1 MSRLVPLALL
11 SVCLGASRAAAAE
24 QQRPFYDPGF
34 FEPGESVV
42 TPHIAWAKPYY
53 RGAPKVLFL
62 THRNAMREVIELAQR
77 LGMDYRVFACESPSE
92 FGETGQGVDASWKLI
107 RGNSAEE
114 LAGRLRGDL
123 QRDYD
128 VIVVGNI
135 KWDELPLDCRY
146 EILRKVKAGAG
157 LVGCLSGGRDKYL
170 EQILGNSDLS
180 WNWGLWSGGAQ
191 GIPDYFGIGVFEG
204 AVDYGAAHSG
214 TACLRIVGR
223 EAKQG
228 SREAPRA
235 GYSPGPIALEP
246 NTEYVFS
253 MWTKTQGLQNGG
265 ALVSL
270 HPQPGGVP
278 VPASD
283 GWTLAENRF
292 TTDDKTLMTGVYL
305 LNFSVGTVWYDDVKL
320 AQAGDER
327 NLLPN
332 PGFENPGPLPEGLA
346 AGFPFQSL
354 PAFAANADAQAFLTN
369 TLQVTRFG
377 EGGIGLLRYGGVP
390 LHQMVTPGPAGDV
403 RACRLDYDYYLAL
416 AAKLI
421 LWGAR
426 KEPEVTVSTPAGAMV
441 SGDREELAGKPLTFN
456 LRAISP
462 VRAARVE
469 LTVRGRP
476 NRVWHSASQTRD
488 LKRGD
493 NAASFP
499 LPALP
504 RGSYFA
510 DLWVKSGEATVTF
523 GSVGLSVTSKP
534 SIRELTLSEDS
545 VALGEPLTGRAVIEN
560 ASGAETVRFRA
571 RDNHG
576 RLVAQQEMS
585 ARTEE
590 VAFSLPMPPSLTIV
604 GQLEAAL
611 LRGKDIIDVRS
622 ADYSINNLRPDRE
635 DAEHVMWI
643 GYPGDFLGPLMAEQ
657 FTRLGVDAQYGGGPG
672 YAPFA
677 NQWWLPYATRFTD
690 DKTDWYQPRPTREK
704 DDLVRDP
711 CLTNPEYREKVRED
725 LTKTAGAGA
734 KYSTSEFTLGDENL
748 FVSGPFDLCFSDTC
762 VPDFRRWAQEVY
774 GSLDKLNTEWGSSY
788 RKWEEVRPSTLE
800 QCQKTGNFVP
810 WVDHRLHMESVWA
823 GIHGFSREA
832 IRQVIPDARVGY
844 EGSDTYLSSWLA
856 ADYWK
861 LAGAMNLNNIYYRDF
876 LSLVWHDFAPP
887 EMLLGEGWYGGYAGC
902 RNEPFMRWFP
912 WRTLFKGASSF
923 WVWQGYGDA
932 GSVMAFDLAPYPF
945 FRAGCEEV
953 AKIKSGPAKLL
964 LTSER
969 QHDGIALLYSA
980 SSVHLATCTP
990 GFPDMDTTLDT
1001 MVRLLDD
1008 VGLECRVISYAEL
1021 AAGKVTN
1028 DQFKVL
1034 LLPCAQALSSAEA
1047 DEVRR
1052 FAQRGGAVIAD
1063 LRPGITDEHGKPYA
1077 TPCLDDLFGV
1087 AQAPA
1092 FKRAEG
1098 ALEFAAKLPQVV
1110 SDASLSAKAGRAEGR
1125 VGEAPAVISHEAG
1138 RGRTVLLNFS
1148 LNGYASLPQ
1157 KPGVDFAGWE
1167 EGRGYR
1173 NLVASLLEAAGVKP
1187 AVGLRPDPR
1196 RVEVSRFRSGGNE
1209 YVGIIQ
1215 GLPVD
1220 SLQYTNRI
1228 ASPPKAWAATIR
1240 FSRRAHVYDVRA
1252 GTYIGE
1258 TEAVNTELTP
1268 GMAKLY
1274 ALLPYEVTRIG
1285 VAAPKEA
1292 RPGDALAWRS
1302 KVHAAGGVGH
1312 HVLRLRVFGP
1322 DGQERPYYA
1331 ANCLARVGEAGGVLH
1346 FALDDPP
1353 GTWKLLVRDVATGV
1367 SGSAQVKLSLG
1378 GQP

>member
-1 MSRLVPLALL
+1 MTRFIPLALL
-11 SVCLGASRAAAAE
+11 LVCLGASRAPVAE
-24 QQRPFYDPGF
+24 PQRPFYDPGF
-34 FEPGESVV
+34 FEPGESVA

-77 LGMDYRVFACESPSE
+77 LSMDYKVFACESPGK
-92 FGETGQGVDASWKLI
+92 FGETGQGVDASWRLI

-114 LAGRLRGDL
+114 LADRLRADL

-146 EILRKVKAGAG
+146 DVLRKVKEGTG

-170 EQILGNSDLS
+170 EQVLRNSDFS
-180 WNWGLWSGGAQ
+180 WTWSLWSGGAQ
-191 GIPDYFGIGVFEG
+191 GIPDYFGIGVFDG

-214 TACLRIVGR
+214 KASLRIVGH
-223 EAKQG
+223 EVKQG

-235 GYSPGPIALEP
+235 GYSPGLIALEP
-246 NTEYVFS
+246 GTEYVFS
-253 MWTKTQGLQNGG
+253 MWTKTQGLQDGG

-283 GWTLAENRF
+283 DWTLTERRF
-292 TTDDKTLMTGVYL
+292 TTDDQTLATGVYL
-305 LNFSVGTVWYDDVKL
+305 LNFSVGMVWYDDVKL
-320 AQAGDER
+320 VKAGDDR

-332 PGFENPGPLPEGLA
+332 PSFENPGPLPGSLA

-354 PAFAANADAQAFLTN
+354 PAFAANPDAQAFLASV
-369 TLQVTRFG
+369 LQVTRFG
-377 EGGIGLLRYGGVP
+377 EGRIALLRYGGVP
-390 LHQMVTPGPAGDV
+390 LHQMMTPGPSGDV
-403 RACRLDYDYYLAL
+403 RTCRLDYDYYLAL
-416 AAKLI
+416 AARLI

-426 KEPEVTVSTPAGAMV
+426 KEPEVTVSTPAGAMI
-441 SGDREELAGKPLTFN
+441 SGDREELAGNPLTFS
-456 LRAISP
+456 LRVTSP
-462 VRAARVE
+462 VSAARLE
-469 LTVRGRP
+469 LAIRGRP
-476 NRVWHSASQTRD
+476 NRVWHTASQTRG
-488 LKRGD
+488 LTPGD

-510 DLWVKSGEATVTF
+510 DLWVKAGEAIVTF

-534 SIRELTLSEDS
+534 SIRELTLSKGS
-545 VALGEPLTGRAVIEN
+545 AALGEPLTGRAAIEN
-560 ASGAETVRFRA
+560 APGDAVVRFRA
-571 RDNHG
+571 RDNYG
-576 RLVAQQEMS
+576 RLVAQQETP
-585 ARTEE
+585 AGTGE

-611 LRGKDIIDVRS
+611 LLGKDIIDVRS
-622 ADYSINNLRPDRE
+622 ADYSISDLHPDRA
-635 DAEHVMWI
+635 DAEYVMWI

-677 NQWWLPYATRFTD
+677 NQWWLPYATRFID
-690 DKTDWYQPRPTREK
+690 SKTDWYQPRPTRQK

-711 CLTNPEYREKVRED
+711 CLTDPEYREKVRED
-725 LTKTAGAGA
+725 LTKTAEAGA

-762 VPDFRRWAQEVY
+762 VADFRRWAQETY
-774 GSLDKLNTEWGSSY
+774 GSLDKLNAEWSSNC
-788 RKWEEVRPSTLE
+788 KAWDEVRPSTLE
-800 QCQKTGNFVP
+800 ECRKTGSFVP

-823 GIHGFSREA
+823 GIHGFSRDA
-832 IRQVIPDARVGY
+832 IRKVVPDARVGY
-844 EGSDTYLSSWLA
+844 EGSDTSISSWAA

-861 LAGAMNLNNIYYRDF
+861 LAGAMSLNNIYYRDF
-876 LSLVWHDFAPP
+876 LALVWHDFAAPG
-887 EMLLGEGWYGGYAGC
+887 MLLGEGWYGGYAGC

-912 WRTLFKGASSF
+912 WRTLFKGANSF

-945 FRAGCEEV
+945 FKAGCEEV
-953 AKIKSGPAKLL
+953 AEIKSGPGKLL

-980 SSVHLATCTP
+980 SSVHVATGTP
-990 GFPDMDTTLDT
+990 GFPDMDVTLDT
-1001 MVRLLDD
+1001 MVRLLHD
-1008 VGLECRVISYAEL
+1008 VGLECRVVSYADL
-1021 AAGKVTN
+1021 AAGKVTS
-1028 DQFKVL
+1028 DRFKVL
-1034 LLPCAQALSSAEA
+1034 LLPCAQALSSTEA
-1047 DEVRR
+1047 DQIRR
-1052 FAQRGGAVIAD
+1052 FAQGGGVVIAD
-1063 LRPGITDEHGKPYA
+1063 LRPGVTDEHGRPYPA
-1077 TPCLDDLFGV
+1077 PCLDDLFGV
-1087 AQAPA
+1087 AQAAA
-1092 FKRAEG
+1092 FKRGEG
-1098 ALEFAAKLPQVV
+1098 ALEFTTRLQQAVF
-1110 SDASLSAKAGRAEGR
+1110 DASLSVKAGRAQAR
-1125 VGEAPAVISHEAG
+1125 VGEAPAMVANETG
-1138 RGRTVLLNFS
+1138 KGRTVLLNFS

-1167 EGRGYR
+1167 EGQGYR
-1173 NLVASLLEAAGVKP
+1173 DLVARLLSAAGVKS
-1187 AVGLRPDPR
+1187 AVEVKPDPR
-1196 RVEVSRFRSGGNE
+1196 RVEVSRFCSGANE
-1209 YVGIIQ
+1209 YIGIIQ
-1215 GLPVD
+1215 ALPVD
-1220 SLQYTNRI
+1220 TLQYTNRA
-1228 ASPPKAWAATIR
+1228 ASPPKPWPATIR

-1252 GTYIGE
+1252 GKYLGE
-1258 TEAVNTELTP
+1258 AETVNTEVTP
-1268 GMAKLY
+1268 GVAKLY
-1274 ALLPYEVTRIG
+1274 ALLPYQVTQVG

-1292 RPGDALAWRS
+1292 KPGDALAWRS
-1302 KVHAAGGVGH
+1302 KVHAGGAVGH

-1322 DGQERPYYA
+1322 DGKERPHCA
-1331 ANCLARVGEAGGVLH
+1331 QNLLARAGEASGVLH

-1353 GTWKLLVRDVATGV
+1353 GAWKLVVRDVATGV
-1367 SGSAQVKLSLG
+1367 SGTAQVKLSPG